1 MDPRNPFVLIAVG
14 IVILLGATWYY
25 IRGNINTA
33 ENTYAPTTSQQPS
46 GGHEESPPPVGT
58 VSARAGEDALAT
70 FACANGTTMTAVF
83 MRDLVDLT
91 LSDGR
96 QITLTQVESG
106 SGIRYAN
113 ETGSIEFHSKGEEAF
128 LTEGGDTT
136 YADCKAAL

>member
-1 MDPRNPFVLIAVG
+1 MDPRNPFVLIVIG
-14 IVILLGATWYY
+14 LVILLGATWYY
-25 IRGNINTA
+25 VRMNISTA
-33 ENTYAPTTSQQPS
+33 ENTYTPTTQKPS
-46 GGHEESPPPVGT
+46 GGHEESPPPET

-96 QITLTQVESG
+96 QITLSQAVSG
-106 SGIRYAN
+106 SGIRYTN
-113 ETGSIEFHSKGEEAF
+113 ETETIEFRSKGEEAT

-136 YADCKAAL
+136 YADCKATL